1 MKIQFS
7 RSELRYLKLRG
18 MFDSTENAKSWNR
31 SGASI
36 EVFTRTARKINE
48 KCSGPEEVVRIARY
62 LPWDFKS
69 NS

>member
-18 MFDSTENAKSWNR
+18 MFDSTENARRWNN

-36 EVFTRTARKINE
+36 EVFTKTAREINQ
-48 KCSGPEEVVRIARY
+48 KCSASNEVVKIARY
-62 LPWDFKS
+62 LPWDFEP